1 MTQPV
6 IIGRATLYCGDA
18 LEILPAIEGVDHII
32 TDPPYSQR
40 THGSHD
46 EQSQRRR
53 DGAAARELGYSALSE
68 SDALRLAA
76 LFHNCPGWIAW
87 LTDSELAAP
96 LRREFDRLGRTT
108 FAPLPY
114 FHSGRSVRLAGD
126 GPCSWTDWIVVSRT
140 KAQNKWGTLRG
151 GYIANEGWNDKERM
165 GGKPTRLMQLLVS
178 DYSREGET
186 VCDPFMGAGTT
197 GVACMREGR
206 NFIGI
211 EICPDAFQIACKR
224 IEDAQRQKDL
234 FLDGEAA

>member
-1 MTQPV
+1 MSEVVT
-6 IIGRATLYCGDA
+6 IGRATLYCGDA
-18 LEILPAIEGVDHII
+18 LELLPGIAADHII

-46 EQSQRRR
+46 KQSLRRR

-76 LFHNCPGWIAW
+76 LLHNCPGWIVW

-140 KAQNKWGTLRG
+140 KAQSKWGTLRG

-178 DYSREGET
+178 DYSREGDT

-211 EICPDAFQIACKR
+211 EICPDAFDIACKR
-224 IEDAQRQKDL
+224 IEDAQRQGDL